1 MNTEKAKSDLNF
13 AIPDPWARSS
23 NGLCL
28 FCVHLC
34 SSVFPSF
41 LPASLQPLGDG
52 ELGEDAPQ
60 AAAPARAQHREVR
73 PAFANALL
81 HARAQAGAR
90 LPEQVDPEP
99 HRRVRL

>member
-41 LPASLQPLGDG
+41 LPASLQPVGVG

-60 AAAPARAQHREVR
+60 AAAPARAQHRAVR
-73 PAFANALL
+73 VAFANALL
-81 HARAQAGAR
+81 HAHAQAVAR
-90 LPEQVDPEP
+90 IPQAFDRGT
-99 HRRVRL
+99 HRLVP